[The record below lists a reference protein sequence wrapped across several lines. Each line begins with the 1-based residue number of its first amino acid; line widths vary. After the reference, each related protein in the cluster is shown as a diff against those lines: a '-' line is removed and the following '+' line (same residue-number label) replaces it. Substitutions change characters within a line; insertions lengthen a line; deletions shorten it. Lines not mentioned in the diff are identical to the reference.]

1 MSSGIDVASHN
12 GCMPGYG
19 SVTLWTPHRDFGIAI
34 VANQTHRGN
43 AVINLIAI
51 RAFEEHFGIK
61 SLDWEKRYAGDIAYC
76 THSFLSRLSYSLLRQ
91 DAR

>member
-1 MSSGIDVASHN
+1 
-12 GCMPGYG
+12 MPGYG
-19 SVTLWTPHRDFGIAI
+19 SVTLWTPNRDFGIAV

-61 SLDWEKRYAGDIAYC
+61 ALDWEKR
-76 THSFLSRLSYSLLRQ
+76 
-91 DAR
+91 